1 MKGILSIEPKYQ
13 QLFSFNEELRKIVED
28 NWEKI
33 GTIKTPTKAIIIFAL
48 TKGHKTHKASLI
60 LCDQGFGQDAAI
72 LVRSLFELA
81 VICGYITKDK
91 TGNKALRYMNYDWIL
106 RKKMFTYIQSKEHLV
121 KLIKEEHPETD
132 QVIEDILKYS
142 KKADEEFDYEYF
154 GWADKRL
161 IEMSE
166 DTGLS
171 EVYKTVY
178 RLQSQLAHSDP
189 RVANEYIREENNKFI
204 YESGASKRWVIEALV
219 TSFHFYYLIT
229 AYWNETFN
237 IGLNSKFDDLTKRYS
252 NQVRIEKKMT

>member
-1 MKGILSIEPKYQ
+1 
-13 QLFSFNEELRKIVED
+13 
-28 NWEKI
+28 
-33 GTIKTPTKAIIIFAL
+33 
-48 TKGHKTHKASLI
+48 
-60 LCDQGFGQDAAI
+60 
-72 LVRSLFELA
+72 
-81 VICGYITKDK
+81 
-91 TGNKALRYMNYDWIL
+91 
-106 RKKMFTYIQSKEHLV
+106 MFTYIQSKEHLV

-189 RVANEYIREENNKFI
+189 RVVNEYVREENGKFI
-204 YESGASKRWVIEALV
+204 YDAGASERWVIEALV
-219 TSFHFYYLIT
+219 TAFHFYYLIA
-229 AYWNETFN
+229 AYWNEVFSV
-237 IGLNSKFDDLTKRYS
+237 GLNPKFDDLTKRYS
-252 NQVRIEKKMT
+252 AQVGNEGKKA